1 MSYLKLLL
9 FTIAF
14 DWLALAPLAAQQIKV
29 LERTDWRPVAGALVS
44 NRGQT
49 RTVLTG
55 ARGEANLTSFADGD
69 TLVFSHVGYQTLVVA
84 KASLVDQQAV
94 LLTEKVINLAE
105 VVFSANRAEE
115 LRSDLPQKIETV
127 TARQIAF
134 NGPQTAG
141 DLLRQTGNVFV
152 QTSQAGGGS
161 PVLRGFEASR
171 VLLVVDGVRL
181 NNAIYRTGHLQ
192 NVVTIDPNMLAKVET
207 VFGPGSVI
215 YGSDALGG
223 VMHFFT
229 RDPEFSTSGKLLA
242 TGGAYARYSTANH
255 ERTGSLQLS
264 LAGRKFGSFTS
275 LTHKTFGD
283 VRAGRV
289 RPAGYPTIWE
299 RRFTQS
305 RDAQGRDVALPND
318 DVNLQTLSAYTQYDL
333 LQKFVYKPHADN
345 IFSINLQYS
354 NSGEVPRYDRYSE
367 ANAAGRPSWAR
378 WDYGPQTR
386 FLGMAKAEF
395 LGQTEFYDRASVAL
409 AYQYIYESR
418 ITRRWAAAQ
427 ETNREE
433 TVRLFSVNADLQKQL
448 APGHELRYGLEVTHN
463 NVQSTAFNLNV
474 QTGARTGASTRYP
487 DGGSEMQSFAA
498 YTTYAWEIGKPKK
511 LVLSSGLRYNYVSLN
526 ALFVEKAFFPFPFD
540 AAEQRSGA
548 LTGNLGLVYTPCPA
562 WRFSFIGSS
571 GFRSPNVD
579 DLGRVFDSQPGTVI
593 VPNPGLQPEYTYNL
607 DLTIARHFDER
618 VWLEL
623 TGFHTWYRNAI
634 VPRPFQFN
642 GQDSV
647 LYDRVRSRVL
657 ANTNAQAASIAGFQ
671 ASAKA
676 QLARFWWLQSNL
688 TYTYGWVT
696 SDGQP
701 LDHVPPLFGQTSL
714 RGEFKKLRVELWAQ
728 YNGWKRL
735 RDYSPSGEDNLQYA
749 TPDGMPAW
757 WTLNLR
763 AAYQFSRFGQV
774 QVALDNLL
782 DRHYRYFSSGV
793 SAPGRNLSVTL
804 RGNF

>member
-1 MSYLKLLL
+1 MKYLIIIFLINSLTLL
-9 FTIAF
+9 AV
-14 DWLALAPLAAQQIKV
+14 APLAAQQIKV
-29 LERTDWRPVAGALVS
+29 LERTALRPVADVLVT
-44 NRGQT
+44 NRAQT
-49 RTVLTG
+49 RNVVTG
-55 ARGEANLTSFADGD
+55 ARGEANLAAFADGD
-69 TLVFSHVGYQTLVVA
+69 TLVFTHVGYQTLVLA
-84 KASLVDQQAV
+84 KSQLTDQQAV
-94 LLTEKVINLAE
+94 LMTEKVINLEE

-134 NGPQTAG
+134 NNPQTSG

-152 QTSQAGGGS
+152 QMSQAGGGS

-192 NVVTIDPNMLAKVET
+192 NVITIDPNMLAKVET

-229 RDPEFSTSGKLLA
+229 RDPEFSTNGKLLA
-242 TGGAYARYSTANH
+242 TGGAYTRYSTANH

-275 LTHKTFGD
+275 VTHKTFGD
-283 VRAGRV
+283 VRAGSV
-289 RPAGYPTIWE
+289 RPRGYPNIWE

-318 DVNLQTLSAYTQYDL
+318 DVNQQTLSAYTQYDL

-367 ANAAGRPSWAR
+367 ANAAGLPSWAR

-386 FLGMAKAEF
+386 FLGIAKAEF
-395 LGQTEFYDRASVAL
+395 LGQTEFYDRANVAL
-409 AYQYIYESR
+409 GYQYVYESR
-418 ITRRWAAAQ
+418 ITRRWAAPQ

-433 TVRLFSVNADLQKQL
+433 TVRVFSVNADLQKDL
-448 APGHELRYGLEVTHN
+448 APGHELRYGLEVAHN

-511 LVLSSGLRYNYVSLN
+511 LIFSSGLRYNYVSLT
-526 ALFVEKAFFPFPFD
+526 AAFIEKVFFPFPFET
-540 AAEQRSGA
+540 AEQRNGA
-548 LTGNLGLVYTPCPA
+548 LTGNLGLVYNPSPA
-562 WRFSFIGSS
+562 WRLAFIGSS

-579 DLGRVFDSQPGTVI
+579 DLGRVFDSQPGNVI
-593 VPNPGLQPEYTYNL
+593 VPNPNIQPEYTYNL
-607 DLTIARHFDER
+607 DLTIARNFDQK

-634 VPRPFQFN
+634 APRPFQFN
-642 GQDSV
+642 GQDSI
-647 LYDRVRSRVL
+647 LYDRVRSRVV
-657 ANTNAQAASIAGFQ
+657 ANQNVQSAIVTGFQ

-676 QLARFWWLQSNL
+676 QLARFVWLQSNL
-688 TYTYGWVT
+688 TYTYGWVN
-696 SDGQP
+696 SDNQP

-714 RGEFKKLRVELWAQ
+714 RGEFKKLRVELWSQ

-735 RDYSPSGEDNLQYA
+735 KDYSPSGEDNLQYA

-757 WTLNLR
+757 WTLNVR
-763 AAYQFSRFGQV
+763 AAYQFNRFGQV
-774 QVALDNLL
+774 QLALDNLL